1 MCAKVYV
8 WWMPCTQKRH
18 KHQQQHA
25 FGFIFFKPPHGSWQ
39 RWLLFTRCSWC
50 LYPCALS
57 VMLLCVHTCGCGGK
71 LPAHVLFF
79 PYKNVTCNILS
90 FLVTFLFFFPFLLHF
105 NENLVKVRQRLGTDG
120 LVRVT
125 TTQVSSWGEPRP
137 LCCYLSNFY
146 PLCVLTNI
154 VKHIIRQSEQCV
166 LLKQRSSCPLT
177 GSCKHCKVSR

>member
-1 MCAKVYV
+1 MTEMTVIYPLFMVFVPMCFKCHAFVCAYV
-8 WWMPCTQKRH
+8 WLWGQIAR
-18 KHQQQHA
+18 
-25 FGFIFFKPPHGSWQ
+25 
-39 RWLLFTRCSWC
+39 
-50 LYPCALS
+50 PCA
-57 VMLLCVHTCGCGGK
+57 
-71 LPAHVLFF
+71 FF
-79 PYKNVTCNILS
+79 SYKNVTCNILS
-90 FLVTFLFFFPFLLHF
+90 FLVTFLFFFPFFLHF
-105 NENLVKVRQRLGTDG
+105 NENLVKVHQRLGTDG